1 MAYQQGETEFEDEEQ
16 ENGEDHAAS
25 PRNVGHN
32 IYILA
37 HQVHTHKHTCTYEL
51 SVVYG
56 FPRILFNPQSSYF
69 ECYLQWSYYYL
80 CTLNY
85 LESLMLW
92 LLLLNVISTQV
103 MLNRSRLG

>member
-37 HQVHTHKHTCTYEL
+37 HQVHICPLNKHIT
-51 SVVYG
+51 
-56 FPRILFNPQSSYF
+56 
-69 ECYLQWSYYYL
+69 
-80 CTLNY
+80 
-85 LESLMLW
+85 
-92 LLLLNVISTQV
+92 
-103 MLNRSRLG
+103 

>member
-37 HQVHTHKHTCTYEL
+37 HQVHTHSCTTFPTSI
-51 SVVYG
+51 SVGYKEN
-56 FPRILFNPQSSYF
+56 I
-69 ECYLQWSYYYL
+69 C
-80 CTLNY
+80 
-85 LESLMLW
+85 
-92 LLLLNVISTQV
+92 
-103 MLNRSRLG
+103 RS

>member
-37 HQVHTHKHTCTYEL
+37 HQVHPHTPAHMNKLDFCHICKCR
-51 SVVYG
+51 V
-56 FPRILFNPQSSYF
+56 
-69 ECYLQWSYYYL
+69 
-80 CTLNY
+80 
-85 LESLMLW
+85 
-92 LLLLNVISTQV
+92 
-103 MLNRSRLG
+103 